1 MGRIRV
7 LVVDDA
13 VVIRKLVSE
22 ALAEDPE
29 IEIAG
34 VAANGRIALAR
45 LRELSPDL
53 VTLDVEM
60 PELDGLATLS
70 EIRKLWPR
78 LPVVMFSTLTER
90 GADTTLE
97 ALARGA
103 SDYATKP
110 SRIPDPREARQQ
122 VKDELLPRIKAL
134 CAHVLGASPT
144 LSTTALRTRPIA
156 PGAGVASGANA
167 TADPAPPSALPSA
180 AAGNAPTSAS
190 IRLAAPRSGRV
201 ELLAI
206 GCSTGGPNALTALL
220 PALPADLGVP
230 VLVVQH
236 MPPMFTRL
244 LAERLDEKCA
254 LEVCEA
260 QAGQPILPGRVYI
273 APGDFH
279 LLVARA
285 EGQLR
290 VALEQG
296 PPENSCRPAVDVLFR
311 SLAAQ
316 MGAGTLAVVLTG
328 MGRDGLVGARRIHEC
343 GGRVLAQDEASSV
356 VWGMPGFV
364 AQAGVAEAVLPL
376 DRIASEIVR
385 RIQPARAG
393 GGRVS

>member
-1 MGRIRV
+1 MAKIRV

-13 VVIRKLVSE
+13 VVIRKLLSE

-45 LRELSPDL
+45 IRELAPDL

-60 PELDGLATLS
+60 PEMDGLEALA
-70 EIRKLWPR
+70 EIRKGWPK

-90 GADTTLE
+90 GASTTLE

-110 SRIPDPREARQQ
+110 SQLPSPQQARQL

-134 CAHVLGASPT
+134 CAHTLGANAT
-144 LSTTALRTRPIA
+144 LSTTTLRTRPISA
-156 PGAGVASGANA
+156 PGAAPTAGASGA
-167 TADPAPPSALPSA
+167 PRPALPSTQ
-180 AAGNAPTSAS
+180 PTSAS
-190 IRLAAPRSGRV
+190 IRLAQPRSGRC
-201 ELLAI
+201 ELLVI
-206 GCSTGGPNALTALL
+206 GCSTGGPNALTTVLG
-220 PALPADLGVP
+220 ALPGDLGVP

-260 QAGQPILPGRVYI
+260 QAGQRVEPGHVYI

-279 LLVARA
+279 MLLARS
-285 EGQLR
+285 EGRLAL
-290 VALEQG
+290 ALEQT

-311 SLAAQ
+311 SVAQAA
-316 MGAGTLAVVLTG
+316 GASTLAVVLTG
-328 MGRDGLVGARRIHEC
+328 MGRDGLLGAQRIHEA
-343 GGRVLAQDEASSV
+343 GGRVLAQDEATSV

-364 AQAGVAEAVLPL
+364 AQAGIAEAVLPL
-376 DRIASEIVR
+376 ECVAAEIQKR
-385 RIQPARAG
+385 LAPARASG
-393 GGRVS
+393 SRGS